1 MRVVGRNI
9 AAHVPDYLSTAA
21 WTAATLPA
29 LQLIK
34 LPVQAP
40 APAITFANNQQKT
53 STNPDNG
60 IDKVADVSD
69 IDGVANIISWVV
81 LIVIPIGAIALF
93 WFVHI
98 WPDTVAKK
106 RQHPQ
111 RDAIHAL
118 CVLSLFFG
126 GLLWPFAYLWAYTK
140 PTMYKLA
147 YGTDKYKPLDSTH
160 GESSEK

>member
-1 MRVVGRNI
+1 MIKQANCGRQPETFQLKERTPMPPI
-9 AAHVPDYLSTAA
+9 TLKLLIGIVILLPTLAHASFLPPDL
-21 WTAATLPA
+21 
-29 LQLIK
+29 
-34 LPVQAP
+34 
-40 APAITFANNQQKT
+40 
-53 STNPDNG
+53 
-60 IDKVADVSD
+60 
-69 IDGVANIISWVV
+69 IDGVANVISWVV
-81 LIVIPIGAIALF
+81 LIVIPVGAIALF

-147 YGTDKYKPLDSTH
+147 YGTDKYKPLDSVDDE
-160 GESSEK
+160 GSEK

>member
-1 MRVVGRNI
+1 MPPI
-9 AAHVPDYLSTAA
+9 ALKLLIAIALLLPTLIHASFLPPDL
-21 WTAATLPA
+21 
-29 LQLIK
+29 
-34 LPVQAP
+34 
-40 APAITFANNQQKT
+40 
-53 STNPDNG
+53 
-60 IDKVADVSD
+60 
-69 IDGVANIISWVV
+69 IDGVANVISWVV
-81 LIVIPIGAIALF
+81 LIVVPVGAIALF

-147 YGTDKYKPLDSTH
+147 YGTDKYKPLDDADNN
-160 GESSEK
+160 GSEK

>member
-1 MRVVGRNI
+1 MAISWFLYYPYSYFYMITQTNYGRQPKAFQFKERTPMPPI
-9 AAHVPDYLSTAA
+9 TLKLLIGIVILLPTLAHASFLPPDL
-21 WTAATLPA
+21 
-29 LQLIK
+29 
-34 LPVQAP
+34 
-40 APAITFANNQQKT
+40 
-53 STNPDNG
+53 
-60 IDKVADVSD
+60 
-69 IDGVANIISWVV
+69 IDGVANVISWVV
-81 LIVIPIGAIALF
+81 LIVIPVGAIALF

-147 YGTDKYKPLDSTH
+147 YGTDKYKPLDSVDDE
-160 GESSEK
+160 GSEK

>member
-1 MRVVGRNI
+1 MITQTNFCKQTQAIQFKERISMSSMALKLSIGI
-9 AAHVPDYLSTAA
+9 ALLLPTLTHASFLPPDL
-21 WTAATLPA
+21 
-29 LQLIK
+29 
-34 LPVQAP
+34 
-40 APAITFANNQQKT
+40 
-53 STNPDNG
+53 
-60 IDKVADVSD
+60 
-69 IDGVANIISWVV
+69 IDGVANVISWVV
-81 LIVIPIGAIALF
+81 LIVIPVGAIALF

-98 WPDTVAKK
+98 WPDTVAKQ

-147 YGTDKYKPLDSTH
+147 YGTDKYKPLDDTDNN
-160 GESSEK
+160 GSEK